1 MIFVIDS
8 NVEMAECV
16 ALACEESG
24 RKVKIFYNAIEA
36 MQALDDCL
44 PSLIFMDIDLIGP
57 NGFSFLNEVISYTDT
72 SKVPAVIISALD
84 LSEFDL
90 GVYGVVGFLNKDT
103 MKPEDVRGYVSK
115 YAK

>member
-1 MIFVIDS
+1 MIFIIDS
-8 NVEMAECV
+8 NIEMANCV
-16 ALACEESG
+16 AKACGDCE
-24 RKVKIFYNAIEA
+24 VKIFHNAIEA

-44 PSLIFMDIDLIGP
+44 PSLVFMDIDLTGP

-90 GVYGVVGFLNKDT
+90 SVYGVVGFLNKDT
-103 MKPEDVRGYVSK
+103 MKPEDIKKYVAK
-115 YAK
+115 YTR